1 MRIAHVIYPTLTG
14 LSYILF
20 TLVYWSLGGR
30 NEHGSRGIYAP
41 ALDWDNPVISIIW
54 ASIAVKGQKNQ
65 TKNLFDFYGNFLGIV
80 LIHLLIWASTKLRET
95 YYNNFKEDSKREAL
109 PNLVVM

>member
-1 MRIAHVIYPTLTG
+1 MNTTKLVLSVLLDLLLSARPVRIAHVIYPTLTG

-30 NEHGSRGIYAP
+30 NEHGSRGIYPP

-54 ASIAVKGQKNQ
+54 TIRTIPLQNLV
-65 TKNLFDFYGNFLGIV
+65 KNLSSEWEMFFL
-80 LIHLLIWASTKLRET
+80 
-95 YYNNFKEDSKREAL
+95 
-109 PNLVVM
+109 